1 MLIIQI
7 ICSPIHYV
15 WADDEIE
22 EVTEEELEEQ
32 VVETAA
38 QATELPKQDAR
49 VGLVYDRKTKEVI
62 YEKNGY
68 KQVPMASTTKI
79 MTATVVLENCDITQ
93 TVEITQKAAGTGG
106 SRLGLKHK
114 DKITVRDLLYG
125 LLLRSGND
133 AAVALAIHTAG
144 SVEEFAKMM
153 NQKAVEL
160 GLQNT
165 HFVTPHGLDATQ
177 HYTTAYEL
185 AIMADYAMQ
194 NETFKNIVGTKT
206 AGITINGQSKT
217 IQNTNELLG
226 YLNGVTGIKTGFT
239 NGAGR
244 CLVTCCNRNGQ
255 EIICVVLGADTKK
268 IRTSDS
274 IKLIE
279 YAYKT
284 YTYKEVKTWIEEEFT
299 KWQQMNEQRIWIE
312 KGIEI
317 HPTLVLEEITKE
329 YTTVKQDNTDVLD
342 VKINHVQTLEA
353 PVLQGQKIGVL
364 QVYKNGEIW
373 LTVDIINSQEIRK
386 KEMWDYCKD
395 ILSKFQHFE
404 EVYEKL

>member
-1 MLIIQI
+1 MLIIQMV
-7 ICSPIHYV
+7 CCPIHYV

-22 EVTEEELEEQ
+22 EVTEEIQEQ

-106 SRLGLKHK
+106 SRLGLKNK

-144 SVEEFAKMM
+144 SVEEFANMM
-153 NQKAVEL
+153 NQKAAEL

-185 AIMADYAMQ
+185 ALMADYAMQ

-206 AGITINGQSKT
+206 AGITINGQSRT

-274 IKLIE
+274 VKLIE

-299 KWQQMNEQRIWIE
+299 KWKQMNEQRIWIE

-317 HPTLVLEEITKE
+317 HPTLVLEEITNE
-329 YTTVKQDNTDVLD
+329 YTTVKQDNTDVLE

-386 KEMWDYCKD
+386 KDMWDYCKD